1 MLYKG
6 YHVFSLIFLLRREQL
21 DMNQE
26 SDENMVKMMTQFDLL
41 LKHVMT
47 GGKIVVD
54 SIGKIIGMSIEEAIL
69 ETIYNK
75 EVKFLLN

>member
-1 MLYKG
+1 
-6 YHVFSLIFLLRREQL
+6 
-21 DMNQE
+21 MNQE

>member
-1 MLYKG
+1 MS
-6 YHVFSLIFLLRREQL
+6 SLIFLLKREQL

-26 SDENMVKMMTQFDLL
+26 SDENIVKMMTQFDLL

-54 SIGKIIGMSIEEAIL
+54 SIGKNIGMSIDEAIY
-69 ETIYNK
+69 ETLYNK